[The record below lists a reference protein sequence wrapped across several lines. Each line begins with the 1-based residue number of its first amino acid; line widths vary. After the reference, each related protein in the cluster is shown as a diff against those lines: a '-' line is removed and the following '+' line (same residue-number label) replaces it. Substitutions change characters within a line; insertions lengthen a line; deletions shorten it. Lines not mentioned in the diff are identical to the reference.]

1 MPSANISKS
10 NSRFGTPDF
19 WVAAIRGF
27 RPSGTLKRDR
37 DSLVY
42 HGRFGDHEAVVK
54 LRPLGSPI
62 QRLRFALGLS
72 KHHRQWRGHERL
84 WKAGITTCSALCLAR
99 VTAPSESPKSLLA
112 LELVPGHTLLN
123 HLHEQDLPP
132 SAENRLAR
140 RLGRQ
145 IAQVAL
151 SGYRNRD
158 CKLSNLIAV
167 DPTSES
173 PLIAVLD
180 AEGIRRRGLMSAQ
193 RACGRMLFSVA
204 VEPVGLGIP
213 MRRSLAGAVALACA
227 RELLREPAHR
237 PASQSARVLAKT
249 LLKSAAQRLQAHGDP
264 VPRIDPRVAAA
275 GIPPPRAAKTSTSA
289 PRTRV

>member
-1 MPSANISKS
+1 M
-10 NSRFGTPDF
+10 PDF
-19 WVAAIRGF
+19 WVSAIRGF
-27 RPSGTLKRDR
+27 RPSGTLKRDQS
-37 DSLVY
+37 SLVY
-42 HGRFGDHEAVVK
+42 RGRFGDHDAVVK
-54 LRPLGSPI
+54 LRPLNSPF
-62 QRLRFALGLS
+62 QRLRFLLKLS

-84 WKAGITTCSALCLAR
+84 WRAGITTCSALCLAR
-99 VTAPSESPKSLLA
+99 VDAPSGIPKSLLA
-112 LELVPGHTLLN
+112 LEHIPGHTLLD

-132 SAENRLAR
+132 SAEIRLAR

-167 DPTSES
+167 DPGSQS

-180 AEGIRRRGLMSAQ
+180 AEGIRRRGLMSAR

-213 MRRSLAGAVALACA
+213 IRPSLVAAVALACA

-237 PASQSARVLAKT
+237 PASQAARLLAKS
-249 LLKSAAQRLQAHGDP
+249 LLQSAATSLRSHPDP
-264 VPRIDPRVAAA
+264 VPSVDPRASASGTTGRRRPSGVAH
-275 GIPPPRAAKTSTSA
+275 RHS
-289 PRTRV
+289 RV